1 MDKRDAPIGIFDS
14 GMGGLSVLRTARA
27 LLPHEQF
34 LYYGDTAYAPY
45 GTKTPQFVLER
56 ARQVT
61 ALLRGE
67 SVKAIVIACN
77 TATGVAAQT
86 LRAENALPII
96 AMEPALKPA
105 SLMRHGGN
113 VLVLATPVTLSQEK
127 FAHLMERY
135 GEGAIP
141 LPCPGLMDFVERL
154 ELSGERLNAY
164 FSELF
169 APYRDRQIDAVVL
182 GCTHYS
188 FLKRAI
194 GAHFPPDTH
203 ILDGNEGT
211 VRQLAR
217 RLDELGQLRTQ
228 GEGGVQLRTSST
240 DASVIDKMK
249 QLLAM

>member
-1 MDKRDAPIGIFDS
+1 
-14 GMGGLSVLRTARA
+14 
-27 LLPHEQF
+27 
-34 LYYGDTAYAPY
+34 
-45 GTKTPQFVLER
+45 
-56 ARQVT
+56 
-61 ALLRGE
+61 
-67 SVKAIVIACN
+67 
-77 TATGVAAQT
+77 
-86 LRAENALPII
+86 
-96 AMEPALKPA
+96 
-105 SLMRHGGN
+105 MRHGGN

-169 APYRDRQIDAVVL
+169 APARDRQIDAVVL

-188 FLKRAI
+188 FLKDAI

-217 RLDELGQLRTQ
+217 RLDELGQLRAG

-240 DASVIDKMK
+240 DASVVDKMK